1 MNSDKKPIEILEGH
15 DCFACGTEN
24 PIGLKLNFY
33 RQGNS
38 ICSNVVLTRNH
49 VGWQN
54 MAHGGIIS
62 TLLDEVMSWSVI
74 YFKKAFSVTRR
85 MYVKYL
91 KPVPI
96 ETELTAK
103 GMVTPGGNARS
114 CKASAVL
121 LDKGGSVLAKAE
133 GDFAVLSGDKLT
145 ELPEDFRQQML
156 KLFEKYQQ
164 EAEP

>member
-1 MNSDKKPIEILEGH
+1 MHTDKQPIEILEGH
-15 DCFACGTEN
+15 DCFACGTAN

-74 YFKKAFSVTRR
+74 YYKKAFSVTRR

-96 ETELTAK
+96 ETKLTAK
-103 GMVTPGGNARS
+103 GMITPGGNARS
-114 CKASAVL
+114 CKAAAVL
-121 LDKGGSVLAKAE
+121 LDKEGSVLAKAE
-133 GDFAVLSGDKLT
+133 GDFAILSGDKLT

-156 KLFEKYQQ
+156 KLFEKYQ
-164 EAEP
+164 